1 MYHLIG
7 VVYRIRRY
15 TGVYRPLCMLLL
27 PDLSLPGEPLQI
39 KTHSTGSEQR
49 ALMVGSNGHIATK
62 ETVYIIYTSIIF
74 YLFFHLW
81 PTNISDDIN
90 I

>member
-1 MYHLIG
+1 
-7 VVYRIRRY
+7 
-15 TGVYRPLCMLLL
+15 MLLF
-27 PDLSLPGEPLQI
+27 PDLSLPGESIQI

-49 ALMVGSNGHIATK
+49 ALMVRSNKDIAK
-62 ETVYIIYTSIIF
+62 ELVYSIYTSIIF

-81 PTNISDDIN
+81 PTNSSDDIN

>member
-15 TGVYRPLCMLLL
+15 TGVYRPLCMLLF
-27 PDLSLPGEPLQI
+27 PDLSLPGESIQI
-39 KTHSTGSEQR
+39 KTDSAGSEQR
-49 ALMVGSNGHIATK
+49 ALMLGSNGDTAK
-62 ETVYIIYTSIIF
+62 ETVYSIYTSIMY

-81 PTNISDDIN
+81 PTNSLDDIN